1 MGGGAMSAARIV
13 EIAPAAFDVAN
24 LFAAYGPGDV
34 LRGVRASI
42 PARAVTAVMG
52 PSGCGKSTFVKV
64 LNRTLELTAGARV
77 CGGRVGFAGQDLY
90 ARGVDPH
97 DIRRRIGLIHQRPI
111 PFPMSVLENVLFG
124 ARFHGLV
131 TNATAEACARRCLE
145 RVGLWDEVQ
154 ARLHEPASRLS
165 GGQQQRLCLARTLA
179 VEPEALLMDEPCS
192 ALDPKATA
200 RIEALMRELSRDY
213 PVVVVTHNLAQ
224 ARRVAD
230 HVLFFF
236 EGERVEEG
244 PAERLFQDPQ
254 HPVTR
259 EFVTGRIG

>member
-1 MGGGAMSAARIV
+1 MSAARVPHVPPVAV
-13 EIAPAAFDVAN
+13 EVTG
-24 LFAAYGPGDV
+24 LQAAYGERIV
-34 LRGVRASI
+34 LTGVCADI
-42 PARAVTAVMG
+42 PARSVTAVMG

-64 LNRTLELTAGARV
+64 LNRTLELTPGAAVRAGTVRFAGA
-77 CGGRVGFAGQDLY
+77 DLY
-90 ARGVDPH
+90 GRELDPR
-97 DIRRRIGLIHQRPI
+97 DVRRRIGLIHQRPI
-111 PFPMSVLENVLFG
+111 PFPLSVLENVLFG
-124 ARFHGLV
+124 ARFHGLLRRGS
-131 TNATAEACARRCLE
+131 AEEDARVHLE
-145 RVGLWDEVQ
+145 RVGLWDEVKD
-154 ARLHEPASRLS
+154 RLHAPATQLS

-179 VEPEALLMDEPCS
+179 VEPDALLMDEPCS
-192 ALDPKATA
+192 ALDPRATA
-200 RIEALMRELSRDY
+200 HIEELMRDLSREY

-244 PAERLFQDPQ
+244 PAARVFTDPA